1 MTMRALY
8 NDRRGAVMLSGL
20 CMAFFMVGATWFI
33 FGVAKAL
40 VFRQRVQESA
50 DAAAFSAAAIHAKGM
65 NLIAAI
71 NLIMFALTAVWL
83 LLRTIEHAGFL
94 LQTTVTWN
102 AGNCGGTFS
111 PCHLKSCGIS
121 PLAAVATPAT
131 ACTVAHGLKEFRD
144 VTKKARKFV
153 GDVMDTTFKPLS
165 LVQDVTARLAP
176 AAGVATSMALGSKFG
191 HFTIAV
197 SPSIVPGEDLIDALG
212 GDQNNGAPLGL
223 PVASKR
229 FGYLCKRAGSVALNK
244 VKGAVGSIPILGTV
258 LDLPI
263 VSQVVDGIIDGTT
276 SYLEQEFCS
285 DNDWAGSTS
294 AIKIFKEHGPKI
306 VHGDA
311 KNGSDMMQVWAFT
324 RGVYTD
330 AKDEHNVGIAS
341 RNYGVGST
349 TISHWYVAQAEIF
362 FDCHGAWGDG
372 GCNGNDNASYNMRW
386 RARLRRLRTP
396 NVGGAIAAKIR
407 SAILD
412 GPVKDTLRDFL
423 GLDGPNS
430 KLSPE
435 SLSSGNLFE
444 QEAWNGLF
452 DQGFG
457 FLRGEIEGATG
468 GQLDANNGPF
478 GGAYH

>member
-1 MTMRALY
+1 MSARALY
-8 NDRRGAVMLSGL
+8 DDRRGAVMLSGL
-20 CMAFFMVGATWFI
+20 CMAFFLVGATWFI
-33 FGVAKAL
+33 FGIAKAL

-71 NLIMFALTAVWL
+71 NLIMFAITAVWL
-83 LLRTIEHAGFL
+83 LLRTVEHAGFL

-102 AGNCGGTFS
+102 ASNCGGTFS

-144 VTKKARKFV
+144 VDKRARKLV
-153 GDVMDTTFKPLS
+153 GDFMDSTFKPLS
-165 LVQDVTARLAP
+165 LVQDVTARLTP
-176 AAGVATSMALGSKFG
+176 AAGVATSMALGAKFG

-197 SPSIVPGEDLIDALG
+197 SPAIVPGEDLMDALG
-212 GDQNNGAPLGL
+212 SDPNNGAPLGL

-229 FGYLCKRAGSVALNK
+229 FGYLCNRAGSVALNK
-244 VKGAVGSIPILGTV
+244 VKDAVGAIPILGDV
-258 LDLPI
+258 IGLPI
-263 VSQVVDGIIDGTT
+263 VKQVVDGIISGAA

-285 DNDWAGSTS
+285 DSDWAGSS
-294 AIKIFKEHGPKI
+294 SSIKIFKEHGPKI

-324 RGVYTD
+324 HGVLTD
-330 AKDEHNVGIAS
+330 AKDERKVAIAS

-362 FDCHGAWGDG
+362 FDCRGSWGDG

-396 NVGGAIAAKIR
+396 NVGGALAEKIR
-407 SAILD
+407 GAILN
-412 GPVKDTLRDFL
+412 GPVKDTLRDFV
-423 GLDGPNS
+423 GLNGPNS
-430 KLSPE
+430 RLSPD

-444 QEAWNGLF
+444 REVDNALF

-468 GQLDANNGPF
+468 GALGGNNGPF